1 MPPSPLN
8 DSWSPRSLTGSYQP
22 SPSQRLLLANLPTHA
37 GRTIT
42 SGDMDETSKRSV
54 LTVLA
59 ALDDWVE
66 QHKQVTQMLLNEA
79 AAERRGQ
86 PDDDTERPP
95 SETGS

>member
-1 MPPSPLN
+1 
-8 DSWSPRSLTGSYQP
+8 
-22 SPSQRLLLANLPTHA
+22 
-37 GRTIT
+37 
-42 SGDMDETSKRSV
+42 MDETSKRSV